1 MSVDMTKN
9 LTYAFCT
16 SDGGSAI
23 AVQKRERSA
32 ESFND
37 GLEAEYRSR
46 IDREAWGDN
55 NTRGDNKVD
64 IKVDNNAS
72 GDNKVDIKVD
82 NKVDNNVWNDTVN
95 DTVKHPQPRTR
106 TTTPYNTRT
115 SSVQHPYKTRR
126 CRLGRVGFFHGSIS
140 GPLSGL
146 KSGLKNGPLSGLKSG
161 LNETDSKLIGF
172 IQSNPSVTIQELQAM
187 LNLSRNGVRKALGR
201 LKATGLLRRIGPD
214 KGGHWEVVER

>member
-1 MSVDMTKN
+1 MNVDMTSR
-9 LTYAFCT
+9 YAITFCHT
-16 SDGGSAI
+16 DGGTTI
-23 AVQKRERSA
+23 AVEKRERSA

-37 GLEAEYRSR
+37 GLEAEYRAR

-64 IKVDNNAS
+64 IKVDNNAR

-115 SSVQHPYKTRR
+115 SPVQHPYKNRR
-126 CRLGRVGFFHGSIS
+126 CRLGRVMGRVGFFYGPLNGSLS
-140 GPLSGL
+140 GPL
-146 KSGLKNGPLSGLKSG
+146 NGPLSG

-172 IQSNPSVTIQELQAM
+172 IQSNPSMTIQELQSM

-201 LKATGLLRRIGPD
+201 LKATGWLRRIGPD
-214 KGGHWEVVER
+214 KGGHWEVLER